1 MPATTAAMSEYYRH
15 DGVRITHDPYAP
27 GMAEKYGMPGKTD
40 NEGFDP
46 YADTVGPGIYGGIVK
61 RDENGQIVIGRQY
74 QNHNP
79 RPGPVYAGGGYTPIN
94 EALRKGPAAL
104 KPLLDKYPDL
114 VNDISTGGATP
125 LHMCGMAE
133 FKEWKAVPVTEV
145 LPSEISKVIRRIA
158 SQTSGGVVIEM
169 QWGSSAYLPA
179 HNGGQKYRDC
189 AQRLQE
195 LISGR
200 LSRGSPLPVHIVDKP
215 IRFSKRSS
223 GIYDQYSDW
232 ERAWDLVESNRSY
245 AAAPASRVGAF
256 EVHLVQSNWSP
267 KLCAGKLERDQ
278 SHEGPAVSGSWGI
291 LCSACAQRAEGH
303 QVAGG
308 LRTGIEQ
315 YEQHTLLHSKLWTR
329 HWPDFWSVLGKI
341 GALVIQEAPAVQ
353 KPVLLKPISFAKKQ
367 RKELR
372 PCSFASRQMMIGSGV
387 PDRRPAI
394 EQELSDLI
402 AQDFSSCSC
411 GQWRIVGERSKVVV
425 EEALHQHGVSSPCT
439 VTLLWGQNGSPYKSD
454 LDLMTWVDGTKL
466 FYGTEGLQVG
476 NCKLDFDRNA
486 GEGDLRKDPAEN
498 ISLGQTGTF
507 AIQVT
512 NFCDRDNADIPF
524 KVLVRR
530 SGQVSEAEIYDR
542 VWKRGRQKDDP
553 IEVCTVTVSEEDL
566 KVKAIQLQR
575 VQTCDYAL
583 SKCSC
588 GHKLELHKVTSILQ
602 NHGFEGQDFESFAAR
617 FRDEWDGR
625 DLRAFIGHFVEGVQG
640 SERERSKQKEEVA
653 QQRFLE
659 LRDACIGEEN
669 LDRDISQVEAEKIYV
684 QLCLF
689 LVRKVPEHNL
699 DLSRL
704 QWGEASAQEAHE
716 TLMTA
721 VQLNEERKRKLSSWL
736 DEVNSW
742 RSPAELFDA
751 ILPQRPDIDGLIPRN
766 ETAEE
771 EALDAEIAR
780 FGAKIEEASRTL
792 GRSHRKYDRPDVYQS
807 QIHQLTDKFDARL
820 ADRRDNQH
828 ATEYLIKRGAKVE
841 TLDTYG
847 MTPLHRMASNN
858 LPVGAKALLE
868 AKADP
873 NNRGQAR
880 ASPMEIAKDSRA
892 REVMAVI
899 AEYMS
904 KPQPVFPQ
912 LRVSNSGVAS
922 VNAIYIERDPKV
934 IPVGFS
940 LTCSEQRWDAEKMW
954 LQLSDQKTAW
964 YEAENGAY
972 IYWNKGDGQWWI
984 DAPDGKG
991 VYITKAP
998 PTAVPQDG
1006 WRALPGASAPLPSV
1020 QLLTGE
1026 L

>member
-1 MPATTAAMSEYYRH
+1 MAAICSQQHWGKLGWRCYMFKRLIAAVACSRVFEVKATPARGAMPATTAAMSEYYRH

-125 LHMCGMAE
+125 LHMCGM
-133 FKEWKAVPVTEV
+133 
-145 LPSEISKVIRRIA
+145 
-158 SQTSGGVVIEM
+158 G
-169 QWGSSAYLPA
+169 
-179 HNGGQKYRDC
+179 
-189 AQRLQE
+189 
-195 LISGR
+195 
-200 LSRGSPLPVHIVDKP
+200 
-215 IRFSKRSS
+215 

-524 KVLVRR
+524 K
-530 SGQVSEAEIYDR
+530 AEIYDR

-583 SKCSC
+583 SK
-588 GHKLELHKVTSILQ
+588 
-602 NHGFEGQDFESFAAR
+602 
-617 FRDEWDGR
+617 